1 MSYFPHAFQKM
12 LSATHPLG
20 GATPLPFSNTTS
32 ATPNATI
39 NITAGQVAVVN
50 ALNNTPIDLSVTP
63 VYGPSG
69 TANNYSQVYLAQGSY
84 HNLDKI
90 GPFHGGYK
98 ETVKSKGINAKLV
111 SSFYRTDPSNPVNDV
126 LEIAQV
132 NCGLDCDTM
141 YDLRLDIKGSPALRF
156 LNHNLYQTLSAYTGC
171 CTVTSGVNDKVDPTV
186 VLLQWADLIN
196 NTTATAGFSPSGN
209 NSIPFLNQFVQALVY
224 VKTALATTA
233 TGTAATSTIT
243 VASAGAGATAIQVGN
258 KVKYTIGTT
267 TYVAYV
273 KSTYVAASTSVPL
286 VNADGTDF
294 VIPVALSATNIK
306 VYRTTTT
313 AAYTP
318 ATGASAITVDSNI
331 DIIGAYVDTVFGD
344 CSFDPKDHFETEPI
358 QLYAS
363 MAAYANNSNDL
374 GGDTCAVSCFT
385 VTETQAAKQGKGFGE
400 TLVRELI
407 LAKRY
412 QQEPWYADPRMREV
426 MNDTTLGTSGGGGP
440 EIVRGTKY
448 SVYYLLHSIPR
459 KNNPSGLYDQDQYL
473 VKIVVPWFTSNT
485 TITPAAT
492 VTNMTVFQTWW
503 NTWLTSAQSGVTL
516 QVLV

>member
-12 LSATHPLG
+12 LSATHPAG
-20 GATPLPFSNTTS
+20 S
-32 ATPNATI
+32 ATPIPFTNYNSATVTKTVDI
-39 NITAGQVAVVN
+39 GAGQVAVVSSF
-50 ALNNTPIDLSVTP
+50 NNVPINLSTTPT
-63 VYGPSG
+63 YGQPSSSG
-69 TANNYSQVYLAQGSY
+69 TSFSQVYLAQGSY

-90 GPFHGGYK
+90 GPFNGGYK

-111 SSFYRTDPSNPVNDV
+111 SSFYRTDPSNPVNEV

-132 NCGLDCDTM
+132 TCGLECDTM

-171 CTVTSGVNDKVDPTV
+171 CTNIVSAVVSDKVDPTV
-186 VLLQWADLIN
+186 VLLQWADQIN

-224 VKTALATTA
+224 VKTALGTTA

-243 VASAGAGATAIQVGN
+243 VASAGTGATAIGAGN

-267 TYVAYV
+267 TYTAYV
-273 KSTYVAASTSVPL
+273 KSNYTSGVSVDL
-286 VNADGTDF
+286 VNADGAAF
-294 VIPVALSATNIK
+294 VIPVALSATAIK

-313 AAYTP
+313 AAYVP
-318 ATGASAITVDSNI
+318 LTGSSASTVESNI

-344 CSFDPKDHFETEPI
+344 CSFSPMDNFETEPI

-385 VTETQAAKQGKGFGE
+385 ITETQSAKQGKGFGE

-440 EIVRGTKY
+440 EITRATKY

-459 KNNPSGLYDQDQYL
+459 KNNPTSVMDNDQYL
-473 VKIVVPWFTSNT
+473 VKIVVPSFTTAAGNT
-485 TITPAAT
+485 LTSMQ
-492 VTNMTVFQTWW
+492 NFQTWW
-503 NTWLTSAQSGVTL
+503 NTWLTSAGSGVTL
-516 QVLV
+516 QVVY

>member
-12 LSATHPLG
+12 LSATHPAG
-20 GATPLPFSNTTS
+20 S
-32 ATPNATI
+32 ATPIPFTNYNTATVTKTVDI
-39 NITAGQVAVVN
+39 GAGQVAVVSSFN
-50 ALNNTPIDLSVTP
+50 NVPINLNTTPT
-63 VYGPSG
+63 YGQPSSSG
-69 TANNYSQVYLAQGSY
+69 TSFSQVYLAQGSF

-90 GPFHGGYK
+90 GPFNGGYK

-111 SSFYRTDPSNPVNDV
+111 SSFYRTDPSNPVNEV

-132 NCGLDCDTM
+132 TCGLECDTM

-171 CTVTSGVNDKVDPTV
+171 CTNLVSPVVSDKVDPTV
-186 VLLQWADLIN
+186 VLLQWADQIN

-224 VKTALATTA
+224 VRTALGTTA

-243 VASAGAGATAIQVGN
+243 VASAGTGATAIQAGN
-258 KVKYTIGTT
+258 KVKVQGYT
-267 TYVAYV
+267 AYV
-273 KSTYVAASTSVPL
+273 GSTYVAASTTVPL
-286 VNADGTDF
+286 VNADGTAF
-294 VIPVALSATNIK
+294 VIPATIAALTAIK
-306 VYRTTTT
+306 FYRTTTT
-313 AAYTP
+313 AAYVP
-318 ATGASAITVDSNI
+318 SVGSAALTVDSNI

-344 CSFDPKDHFETEPI
+344 CSFSPMDNFETEPI

-385 VTETQAAKQGKGFGE
+385 ITETQAAKQGKGFGE

-440 EIVRGTKY
+440 EITRATKY

-459 KNNPSGLYDQDQYL
+459 KNNPTSVMDNDQYL
-473 VKIVVPWFTSNT
+473 VKIVVPSFT
-485 TITPAAT
+485 AAT
-492 VTNMTVFQTWW
+492 GATLTSMTNFQNWW
-503 NTWLTSAQSGVTL
+503 NTWLTSAGSGVTL
-516 QVLV
+516 QVVF